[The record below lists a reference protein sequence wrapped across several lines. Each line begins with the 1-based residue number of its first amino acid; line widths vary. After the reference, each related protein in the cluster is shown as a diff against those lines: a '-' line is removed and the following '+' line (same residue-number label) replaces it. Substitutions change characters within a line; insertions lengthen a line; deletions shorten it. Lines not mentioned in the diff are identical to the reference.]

1 MHRSERRSTGG
12 PLAAA
17 VVAAAALVVVLA
29 LAAGPVDVREPGWF
43 TGTADP
49 ADVEPVEPLPT
60 AEPAA
65 TEPPLPGG
73 ESDGVDVPWP
83 VVLMIAVAA
92 AAYLAYYVLRRLMP
106 EVRARAAR
114 RRVVLGGRVEALDD
128 PPDPAAELRD
138 GARSAASALAGPA

>member
-1 MHRSERRSTGG
+1 
-12 PLAAA
+12 
-17 VVAAAALVVVLA
+17 
-29 LAAGPVDVREPGWF
+29 
-43 TGTADP
+43 
-49 ADVEPVEPLPT
+49 
-60 AEPAA
+60 EPAA

-73 ESDGVDVPWP
+73 ESDGLDVPWP

-114 RRVVLGGRVEALDD
+114 RRAVLGGRVEALDD

-138 GARSAASALAGPA
+138 GARSAASALAGPAPDAAAAVIAAWLALESAAAGSGAPRDPVQTPTEFTAALLRRHH